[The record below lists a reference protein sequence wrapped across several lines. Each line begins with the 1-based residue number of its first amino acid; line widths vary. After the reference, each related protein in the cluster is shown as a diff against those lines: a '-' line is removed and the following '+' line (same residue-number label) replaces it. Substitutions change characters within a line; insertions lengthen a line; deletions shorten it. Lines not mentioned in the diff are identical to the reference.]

1 MVKAVSSF
9 SFGGNI
15 NNKEVIMNTYKD
27 ITNVVEKLIKDTN
40 IPESQQSIVAGY
52 ISDEI
57 IRKIDFYTKKFY
69 MIMTKEGKFVRYCT
83 DSTGSKA
90 IFIGM
95 AASSATIFD
104 DIITCNE
111 VFGKCESKYPSEIFG
126 IKSFEY

>member
-1 MVKAVSSF
+1 
-9 SFGGNI
+9 
-15 NNKEVIMNTYKD
+15 MNTYKD
-27 ITNVVEKLIKDTN
+27 IANVVENLIKDTN
-40 IPESQQSIVAGY
+40 IPESKKKKKNTVAEY
-52 ISDEI
+52 IAEEI

-104 DIITCNE
+104 DIITCHE
-111 VFGKCESKYPSEIFG
+111 VYGKCESKYPSEIFG

>member
-1 MVKAVSSF
+1 MNSYEEV
-9 SFGGNI
+9 
-15 NNKEVIMNTYKD
+15 KEVVHT
-27 ITNVVEKLIKDTN
+27 LIKDTN
-40 IPESQQSIVAGY
+40 IPSSQQSIVSGY
-52 ISDEI
+52 ISDEL

-90 IFIGM
+90 VFIGM

-111 VFGKCESKYPSEIFG
+111 VYDKCDSKYPSEVFTIE
-126 IKSFEY
+126 SFEY